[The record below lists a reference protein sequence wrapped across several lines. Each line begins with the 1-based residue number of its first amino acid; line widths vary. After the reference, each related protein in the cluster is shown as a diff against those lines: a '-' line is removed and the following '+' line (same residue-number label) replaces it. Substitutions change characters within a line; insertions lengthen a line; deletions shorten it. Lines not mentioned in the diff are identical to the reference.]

1 MEFSEKK
8 AMLLNAL
15 IERRGLQYI
24 VNVAS
29 QVMNNPIFVYDTS
42 WKILAKSNSRPEDE
56 ETWAKLF
63 PEGHLVFK
71 DLLEVERAGI
81 FAQLLNDDK
90 PIFGSFAFFPHRFLG
105 CRVRDKGSVVG
116 IVTMVE
122 INKAQAGD
130 LELMVILSKCI
141 LFEMLYCGRT
151 AMQRIP
157 YFGLFKDLIEG
168 NAQENEIQERLSSL
182 RLTLPNYM
190 RLLFIEYVSQKPG
203 LSIYYARETLNSLLH
218 SSYSFIYDDSILL
231 LINDT
236 CYNDTTISLISKSF
250 AGIPIR
256 IGVSR
261 RFQNIMR
268 LQEAYEQ
275 AKAAIR
281 IYKKLASKSSLC
293 LYDNIYI
300 YHFFETA
307 SKEFDLR
314 NFCDPLINCLE
325 NYDKKNH
332 TCLKDTLEVYL
343 ESGRNIQIAA
353 HQLHLHKNTLYYR
366 IRKIEELCSTNLKDE
381 NVCFNLLFSFRILR
395 IIS

>member
-1 MEFSEKK
+1 MK
-8 AMLLNAL
+8 
-15 IERRGLQYI
+15 
-24 VNVAS
+24 
-29 QVMNNPIFVYDTS
+29 
-42 WKILAKSNSRPEDE
+42 
-56 ETWAKLF
+56 
-63 PEGHLVFK
+63 
-71 DLLEVERAGI
+71 
-81 FAQLLNDDK
+81 
-90 PIFGSFAFFPHRFLG
+90 
-105 CRVRDKGSVVG
+105 
-116 IVTMVE
+116 
-122 INKAQAGD
+122 
-130 LELMVILSKCI
+130 
-141 LFEMLYCGRT
+141 
-151 AMQRIP
+151 
-157 YFGLFKDLIEG
+157 
-168 NAQENEIQERLSSL
+168 IQERLSSL

>member
-130 LELMVILSKCI
+130 LELMVILSKFI

-168 NAQENEIQERLSSL
+168 NAQENENS
-182 RLTLPNYM
+182 
-190 RLLFIEYVSQKPG
+190 
-203 LSIYYARETLNSLLH
+203 RETFQSPVNITKLYASAFHRICFTKTWTIHLLCTRNLE
-218 SSYSFIYDDSILL
+218 FIV
-231 LINDT
+231 T
-236 CYNDTTISLISKSF
+236 F
-250 AGIPIR
+250 
-256 IGVSR
+256 
-261 RFQNIMR
+261 
-268 LQEAYEQ
+268 
-275 AKAAIR
+275 
-281 IYKKLASKSSLC
+281 
-293 LYDNIYI
+293 
-300 YHFFETA
+300 
-307 SKEFDLR
+307 
-314 NFCDPLINCLE
+314 
-325 NYDKKNH
+325 
-332 TCLKDTLEVYL
+332 
-343 ESGRNIQIAA
+343 
-353 HQLHLHKNTLYYR
+353 
-366 IRKIEELCSTNLKDE
+366 
-381 NVCFNLLFSFRILR
+381 
-395 IIS
+395 

>member
-1 MEFSEKK
+1 
-8 AMLLNAL
+8 
-15 IERRGLQYI
+15 
-24 VNVAS
+24 
-29 QVMNNPIFVYDTS
+29 
-42 WKILAKSNSRPEDE
+42 
-56 ETWAKLF
+56 
-63 PEGHLVFK
+63 
-71 DLLEVERAGI
+71 
-81 FAQLLNDDK
+81 
-90 PIFGSFAFFPHRFLG
+90 
-105 CRVRDKGSVVG
+105 
-116 IVTMVE
+116 
-122 INKAQAGD
+122 
-130 LELMVILSKCI
+130 
-141 LFEMLYCGRT
+141 
-151 AMQRIP
+151 MQRIP

-307 SKEFDLR
+307 S
-314 NFCDPLINCLE
+314 I
-325 NYDKKNH
+325 
-332 TCLKDTLEVYL
+332 
-343 ESGRNIQIAA
+343 
-353 HQLHLHKNTLYYR
+353 
-366 IRKIEELCSTNLKDE
+366 
-381 NVCFNLLFSFRILR
+381 
-395 IIS
+395 